1 MSGAHTPRS
10 RDEGGPRGEP
20 ATTAAAAAE
29 GQAPAGYPTPHQV
42 LARLGLRPLKR
53 LGQHFLTDVHIAR
66 RIAAACELTATTPV
80 LEVGAGTGALTQ
92 HLIAPG
98 RRVVAVEIDKLLA
111 PVLAENLDGP
121 SGLEVIQADVRTLDL
136 AALARERTPDE
147 RWVFASNVPYLLT
160 TDLVTQILDA
170 GPIFERAILLV
181 QREYAARLAAQPG
194 TETYGALTVYVRQ
207 LAVVE
212 HLFAVSRGCF
222 HPIPEVESSVIRLI
236 PRLRPAVAVRSQ
248 ETMRDVVRAA
258 FGMRRKMLGN
268 TVAKI
273 AAARDAALTGGELC
287 RRAGIDA
294 QRRGE
299 TLDLA
304 DFAALADAL
313 EDVAPRP
320 VVPAPDPAARPR
332 MSRGDA

>member
-1 MSGAHTPRS
+1 MSDTRTPRP
-10 RDEGGPRGEP
+10 RAEGGPR
-20 ATTAAAAAE
+20 AAAGAALDPK
-29 GQAPAGYPTPHQV
+29 APVGIPTPREV

-92 HLIAPG
+92 HLVTPG
-98 RRVVAVEIDKLLA
+98 RRVVAVEVDKLLA
-111 PVLAENLDGP
+111 PALAETLDDP
-121 SGLEVIQADVRTLDL
+121 PGLEVIQADVRALDL
-136 AALARERTPDE
+136 GALARARNPDE
-147 RWVFASNVPYLLT
+147 PWVFASNVPYLLT

-170 GPIFERAILLV
+170 GQVFDRAILLV

-212 HLFAVSRGCF
+212 QLFAVGRRCF
-222 HPIPEVESSVIRLI
+222 FPAPEVESAVIRLT
-236 PRLRPAVAVRSQ
+236 LRPRPAAPVRSQ
-248 ETMRDVVRAA
+248 DTMRDVVRAA

-268 TVAKI
+268 AVGKV
-273 AAARDAALTGGELC
+273 AAARDPALTGGELC

-320 VVPAPDPAARPR
+320 VEAPATSRPR
-332 MSRGDA
+332 KSRGEA